1 MSKCPIC
8 KSDLIEPAASTGGD
22 ATRFDCPRC
31 GSFVLTGPLIASLD
45 HLLST
50 DRLATAKLS
59 HVLRTAHE
67 RGDRV
72 VLTSTMAEAIIR
84 QPLPRPREQADLLL
98 RWLAENVA
106 APGELKP
113 ISFRNHSSIIGA
125 HSHQGF
131 QLVLDHLF
139 GVGLLTGAQSKTIG
153 ESSAHATPSFAGWD
167 HYETLRLGGAVYR
180 RAFMAMKFGDVALDN
195 ILETVFKPCVRQ
207 TGFDLIKLSDAPR
220 AGLIDDRLRVEIQA
234 SDFMIADLTH
244 ENLGAYWEAGYAEG
258 LRKPVIY
265 TCEASKF
272 QATKTHFDTNHHLTI
287 QWDASDPRKAG
298 EALKATIRATLPHLA
313 RQTDDVI

>member
-8 KSDLIEPAASTGGD
+8 KSDLVQPSANTGGD

-59 HVLRTAHE
+59 HVLRAAHE

-72 VLTSTMAEAIIR
+72 VLTSTMAEAIVR

-98 RWLAENVA
+98 RWLAENVT

-113 ISFRNHSSIIGA
+113 LSFRTHGSIIGA
-125 HSHQGF
+125 YSFQGF

-139 GVGLLTGAQSKTIG
+139 SVGLLTGAISKTMG

-167 HYETLRLGGAVYR
+167 HYETLRRGGAVYR
-180 RAFMAMKFGDVALDN
+180 RAFMAMKFGDSVLDN
-195 ILETVFKPCVRQ
+195 ILETVFKPSVRQ
-207 TGFDLIKLSDAPR
+207 TGFDLIKLNDAPR

-234 SDFMIADLTH
+234 SDFVIADLTH

-287 QWDASDPRKAG
+287 EWDASNPQKAG

-313 RQTDDVI
+313 RQTDDAF